1 MTKLSDAVNIP
12 QTNRLVDL
20 VLQIETLK
28 EEKREQAKAYT
39 ESIDKLED
47 EAIQIANEL
56 KSGQVQMTIKM
67 VEENP

>member
-56 KSGQVQMTIKM
+56 KSGQLQMTIKM